1 MIGETPEWTLR
12 VLIGLLTV
20 IMCLP
25 ALKSLLGP
33 EENRYNG
40 R

>member
-1 MIGETPEWTLR
+1 MIGGTPEWTLR
-12 VLIGLLTV
+12 LVVGLLTV

-25 ALKSLLGP
+25 ALKTLLGS
-33 EENRYNG
+33 EENRNNG